1 VKYINVTLLF
11 SIVIF
16 FSACAEKSGV
26 YPAGNNTHSISNQAS
41 SGFSGM
47 QDIRTDAYKE
57 ASQYCQNLNK
67 NFEVISN
74 EETKPPYILGNYPR
88 ITLTFKCI

>member
-1 VKYINVTLLF
+1 MKYIKAIIF
-11 SIVIF
+11 ISSIF

-41 SGFSGM
+41 TGFSGM
-47 QDIRTDAYKE
+47 QNIRADAYKE
-57 ASQYCQNLNK
+57 ASQYCKDLNK

-74 EETKPPYILGNYPR
+74 EETKPPYIFGNYPR
-88 ITLTFKCI
+88 ITLTFRCM

>member
-1 VKYINVTLLF
+1 MKYIKAIIFF
-11 SIVIF
+11 SSIF

-41 SGFSGM
+41 TGFSGM

-57 ASQYCQNLNK
+57 ASQYCKDLNK

-74 EETKPPYILGNYPR
+74 EETKPPYVFGNYPR
-88 ITLTFKCI
+88 ITLTFRCM

>member
-1 VKYINVTLLF
+1 MKYIKAMIF
-11 SIVIF
+11 IASIL

-41 SGFSGM
+41 TGFSGM

-57 ASQYCQNLNK
+57 ASQYCKDLNK

-74 EETKPPYILGNYPR
+74 EESKPPYVFGNYPR
-88 ITLTFKCI
+88 ITLIFRCM

>member
-1 VKYINVTLLF
+1 MKYIKAMIF
-11 SIVIF
+11 IASIF

-41 SGFSGM
+41 TGFSGM

-57 ASQYCQNLNK
+57 ASQYCKDLNK

-74 EETKPPYILGNYPR
+74 EESKPPYVFGNYPR
-88 ITLTFKCI
+88 ITLTFRCM